1 MPWVSSEEL
10 TEFLRRVEARYIRRL
25 FKAWEDEPEEFAEY
39 VRELEEVIDLRK
51 KISG

>member
-1 MPWVSSEEL
+1 MSSEEL
-10 TEFLRRVEARYIRRL
+10 IEFPRRIESRYIRRL

-51 KISG
+51 KISE